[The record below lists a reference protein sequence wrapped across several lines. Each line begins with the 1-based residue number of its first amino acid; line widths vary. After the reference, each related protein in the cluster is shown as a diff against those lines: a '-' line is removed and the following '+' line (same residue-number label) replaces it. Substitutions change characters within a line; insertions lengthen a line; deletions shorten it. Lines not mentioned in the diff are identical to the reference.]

1 MNQLPIETQ
10 RKRLLD
16 EWKASGKPFL
26 ANFKA
31 YKSTLQLSFVVVNKV
46 AGMAHAVAKPGQTLE
61 FFGYKISDQ
70 IPYGPGNAVRIA
82 NDADTNLA
90 SGRHT
95 NGQEDFIIE
104 GMSLTGSSTR
114 VSYDAP
120 LSSITGAV
128 DPDVADA
135 YAGKAPMLDPAAII
149 APPQVNSPFN
159 LENALMSAVLP
170 HISFEIEFDR
180 RRKEQIGTFD
190 QIPEGGGKSYLRA
203 NGDPRTDNRIRFPE
217 GFCWRGEGRPDSE
230 MVVRATLRNAVV
242 IPISLVLPPALAPL
256 VGGGDVQTPSGI
268 FLDLALRVHG
278 MSLAPLSRN

>member
-26 ANFKA
+26 ANFKG
-31 YKSTLQLSFVVVNKV
+31 YKSTLQLSFSCVNRV
-46 AGMAHAVAKPGQTLE
+46 GSMAHAVAKAGQTLE

-70 IPYGPGNAVRIA
+70 IPYGPGNSVRIA

-104 GMSLTGSSTR
+104 GMSLTGAATR
-114 VSYDAP
+114 VSYDAE
-120 LSSITGAV
+120 LAAVSGAI
-128 DPDVADA
+128 DPDVLDA
-135 YAGKAPMLDPAAII
+135 YRGKAPMLDPASLV

-159 LENALMSAVLP
+159 LENALMTAVLP
-170 HISFEIEFDR
+170 HVSFEIEFDR
-180 RRKEQIGTFD
+180 RRKEQIGTLD

-230 MVVRATLRNAVV
+230 MVVRATLRKAVV
-242 IPISLVLPPALAPL
+242 IPISLVTVDAISNQ
-256 VGGGDVQTPSGI
+256 GVQVPTGI

-278 MSLAPLSRN
+278 MSLGPLSRN